1 MKLLLKRSHLIIV
14 IVAAIL
20 FIVIKSTSDFY
31 GSPVST
37 LTNGTQSDEATPVN
51 KNLLPVTHNEQQQV
65 SNNNLPATESVT
77 SEKYSSEYKWPTVS
91 GSPADQ
97 EEMNQWSYARG
108 FTLMLPGKQSDYEG
122 YTNEILK
129 TLANEGDIHAMQTLA
144 ARIGGAQG
152 VALLKLAAAHGS
164 TMALLSMAIDVASNY
179 EVAELNGAPLP
190 DEEKRKLQVESKAYY
205 EAIGLRGDEE
215 FRRSGDRHFA
225 DEKVEFTQAEQHY
238 IKERAKAIYDELQQ
252 QRTELGLGEF
262 DNSVPDSVKKYLA
275 TFEKPTIKTFCD
287 FPENQVECEK
297 LLAEYNK

>member
-1 MKLLLKRSHLIIV
+1 MKLLLKVSHLIFFIIV
-14 IVAAIL
+14 IAAIVFL
-20 FIVIKSTSDFY
+20 VLKREPTFY
-31 GSPVST
+31 SSPA
-37 LTNGTQSDEATPVN
+37 ATPVSGIAAGN
-51 KNLLPVTHNEQQQV
+51 TTHSDKNLSLPTQQQQAD
-65 SNNNLPATESVT
+65 NNSSSATQPLLS
-77 SEKYSSEYKWPTVS
+77 KKNSSSYVWPTVS
-91 GSPADQ
+91 GSPADK
-97 EEMNQWSYARG
+97 EEMNQWSYDRG
-108 FTLMLPGKQSDYEG
+108 FTLMLPGKQQDYDS
-122 YTNEILK
+122 YTNETLK

-164 TMALLSMAIDVASNY
+164 IMALLSITTRIENSY

-205 EAIGLRGDEE
+205 EVMGLRGDEE

-225 DEKVEFTQAEQHY
+225 DEKVEFTQVEQHY

-252 QRTELGLGEF
+252 QRTGLGLGEF

-275 TFEKPTIKTFCD
+275 TFEKPTTKTFCD